1 VAMLLGS
8 SLVQPCGSKIR
19 HENEKDAS
27 AILVRILQTRR
38 LTIRGRDG
46 VATRSVSVRMVYEVP
61 LLFVGGESAVQGCS
75 NSGRPRVLMQE
86 AVYGT
91 G

>member
-46 VATRSVSVRMVYEVP
+46 VVTRSVGVRMLRSAFAFSGVVSQR
-61 LLFVGGESAVQGCS
+61 FKAVRTAVDHES
-75 NSGRPRVLMQE
+75 
-86 AVYGT
+86 
-91 G
+91 